1 MHRVWLFLLNWVKA
15 PLQLKQKFKRNHT
28 YIHTYIYIYIYIYP
42 KKCKEIYNTC
52 NILHMF
58 FKNTWGLTKRDDH

>member
-1 MHRVWLFLLNWVKA
+1 M
-15 PLQLKQKFKRNHT
+15 KQKFKRNHT
-28 YIHTYIYIYIYIYP
+28 YIHTYIYIYIYIYL

-58 FKNTWGLTKRDDH
+58 FKNT